1 MRQIFVFD
9 EYIKNTGQIFLI
21 DKYKKM
27 RQVFLLLNIKKKKKK
42 KRRQI
47 FINEKYIR
55 EHSKTLSLINI
66 VKKYVTN
73 IVTDDYKKTRDNF
86 F

>member
-42 KRRQI
+42 K
-47 FINEKYIR
+47 K
-55 EHSKTLSLINI
+55 NI
-66 VKKYVTN
+66 
-73 IVTDDYKKTRDNF
+73 YK
-86 F
+86 